1 MIHVSHG
8 MDDNGGSCHA
18 WTMDGLMDGCPWNII
33 INLDT
38 AEILGLKRVWY
49 WNIFCLESCC

>member
-1 MIHVSHG
+1 